1 MEIEDIYR
9 GLGVEP
15 DEEDL
20 NQEEPAEEPQ
30 EPGEVAPQDQEEP
43 VEEPGE
49 EPEGG
54 GGGEPDALEE
64 LRQSHQR
71 EMEDLRQQNRQAL
84 DAQVAAMG
92 LTNPYDGNKPI
103 TTAEEY
109 EAYQQQAR
117 EAQWQRIREQT
128 GLTKE
133 QLDEL
138 VAGLPQVREAQQ
150 AKADAEAAQR
160 AADDRVMQQR
170 LTDEI
175 AAIHK
180 LCPEVRDKD
189 TLTKHESWPAVAKR
203 MRETGCGVLD
213 AFRLE
218 NFDALTAAKAES
230 VRKQVARNQAGKN
243 HMKGLKGK
251 GGGGP
256 SLTNEE
262 LNIYRRMNPR
272 ATDAE
277 IHAHY
282 AKSTN
287 K

>member
-20 NQEEPAEEPQ
+20 NQEEPTEDPQ
-30 EPGEVAPQDQEEP
+30 EPGEAAHQDREAPA
-43 VEEPGE
+43 EEPGE

-54 GGGEPDALEE
+54 DGAEPDALEE
-64 LRQSHQR
+64 LRQSHER

-92 LTNPYDGNKPI
+92 LTNPYDGDKPI
-103 TTAEEY
+103 TTAAEY

-128 GLTKE
+128 GLTQQ

-175 AAIHK
+175 AAIGK

-213 AFRLE
+213 AFKLE
-218 NFDALTAAKAES
+218 NFDALTAAKAEN

-243 HMKGLKGK
+243 HMNGLKGK
-251 GGGGP
+251 GGGGASIP
-256 SLTNEE
+256 DDQLRIYQRLNPGASLAE
-262 LNIYRRMNPR
+262 LQ
-272 ATDAE
+272 AF
-277 IHAHY
+277 HA
-282 AKSTN
+282 ANNKS
-287 K
+287 

>member
-20 NQEEPAEEPQ
+20 NQEEPTEDPQ
-30 EPGEVAPQDQEEP
+30 EPGEAAHQDQEAP
-43 VEEPGE
+43 AEEPGE

-54 GGGEPDALEE
+54 DGAEPDALEE
-64 LRQSHQR
+64 LRQSHER

-92 LTNPYDGNKPI
+92 LTNPYDGDKPI
-103 TTAEEY
+103 TTAAEY

-128 GLTKE
+128 GLTQQ

-218 NFDALTAAKAES
+218 NFDTLTAAKAEN

-243 HMKGLKGK
+243 HMNGLKGK
-251 GGGGP
+251 GGGGASIP
-256 SLTNEE
+256 DDQLRIYQRLNPGASLAE
-262 LNIYRRMNPR
+262 LQ
-272 ATDAE
+272 AF
-277 IHAHY
+277 HA
-282 AKSTN
+282 ANNKS
-287 K
+287 